1 MFPLFL
7 KLEGRR
13 CLLVGA
19 GRVGE
24 AKLQSLLRAGARV
37 KVVAPR
43 ATAGV
48 RRLAKAAEIV
58 WRKRKFN
65 ARDLE
70 GMFLVVAAT
79 ASHSANARIFEQ
91 ARRRGVLCNAV
102 DDPGNCDFYY
112 PAVVRRGRL
121 QIAISTEGASPE
133 LASRLREELESY
145 FGPEYGPW
153 LDHLRGQREIL
164 LRTPMPVAQR
174 QRLLRRLAS
183 RRTTVSSTPRQ
194 LVYRGLIYHLTRRAL
209 SATPETIIEQKRAAR
224 QEHAH
229 GNQSSVPENTV
240 WWLLA
245 PQRRGRGRRS
255 HPCRP

>member
-1 MFPLFL
+1 MRARGKRREDRDSSHGHGKGYAQLTPSFHLYAHGTLGEMSEMFPLFL

-70 GMFLVVAAT
+70 SMFLVVAAT

-91 ARRRGVLCNAV
+91 AQRRGVLCNAV
-102 DDPGNCDFYY
+102 DDPANCDFYY

-133 LASRLREELESY
+133 LASRLRQELESH

-153 LDHLRGQREIL
+153 LDYLRGQREIL
-164 LRTPMPVAQR
+164 LRTAMPVAQR

-183 RRTTVSSTPRQ
+183 RRTFEQFLRKA
-194 LVYRGLIYHLTRRAL
+194 RLI
-209 SATPETIIEQKRAAR
+209 KR
-224 QEHAH
+224 
-229 GNQSSVPENTV
+229 
-240 WWLLA
+240 
-245 PQRRGRGRRS
+245 
-255 HPCRP
+255 